1 MPRKRKPQNPILPTP
16 VRIEF
21 TVETPADETK
31 INADA
36 KAYYFATRAKYLRH
50 LAMNPE
56 PVFADLELFEAVA
69 RLSENIHQLTLL
81 IQENPD
87 LVEARDLNRV
97 LVAAE
102 SFFVDFADRSLRR

>member
-1 MPRKRKPQNPILPTP
+1 MARKRKPQNPILPTP

-21 TVETPADETK
+21 TVETPADEAK

-36 KAYYFATRAKYLRH
+36 KLYFFATRAKYLRH

-56 PVFADLELFEAVA
+56 PVFADLALVEAVSGLA
-69 RLSENIHQLTLL
+69 DEIHQLTLL
-81 IQENPD
+81 IKENPD
-87 LVEARDLNRV
+87 LVKACDLDRM

-102 SFFVDFADRSLRR
+102 SFFADFADRSLRR